1 MECTGKKTLKRR
13 FLRRL
18 GTLFVVLGILCAAAL
33 AGTDIFIRPTLKTLL
48 DYKCRTA
55 AERIISNAVFERL
68 GSEEAAGDIVSFTFD
83 SSGRVAALNTDRVKI
98 NSLKALLNDA
108 VNEGIEALG
117 DETVRISLGTLTG
130 ISFLYGTGDELVFR
144 MEPKGKAETR
154 LMSSF
159 RSSGINQTIHSII
172 LEVDAEISPMMTGYS
187 EDVAITYD
195 ILIAQTVI
203 VGSVP
208 DSYSNII
215 LDEGNVSEL
224 ANIDI

>member
-83 SSGRVAALNTDRVKI
+83 SSGRIAALNTDRVKI

-172 LEVDAEISPMMTGYS
+172 LEVDAEFHR
-187 EDVAITYD
+187 
-195 ILIAQTVI
+195 
-203 VGSVP
+203 
-208 DSYSNII
+208 
-215 LDEGNVSEL
+215 
-224 ANIDI
+224 

>member
-1 MECTGKKTLKRR
+1 MGCDPARKKHG
-13 FLRRL
+13 FIRRL
-18 GTLFVVLGILCAAAL
+18 GTLLVILGVLCAAVL
-33 AGTDIFIRPTLKTLL
+33 AGTDILIRPTLKTLL

>member
-1 MECTGKKTLKRR
+1 MKTAKE
-13 FLRRL
+13 
-18 GTLFVVLGILCAAAL
+18 
-33 AGTDIFIRPTLKTLL
+33 FIEKLQ
-48 DYKCRTA
+48 DD
-55 AERIISNAVFERL
+55 
-68 GSEEAAGDIVSFTFD
+68 EAFA
-83 SSGRVAALNTDRVKI
+83 KQ
-98 NSLKALLNDA
+98 

>member
-1 MECTGKKTLKRR
+1 MICNGGKAMKRNL
-13 FLRRL
+13 LRRA
-18 GTLFVVLGILCAAAL
+18 GTLLVVLGIFCAVLL
-33 AGTDIFIRPTLKTLL
+33 AGIDVFIRPTLKTLL

-55 AERIISNAVFERL
+55 AERIISNAVFDRL
-68 GSEEAAGDIVSFTFD
+68 GGEETAGDIVSFTFD
-83 SSGRVAALNTDRVKI
+83 SDGRIAALNTDRVKI

-108 VNEGIEALG
+108 VNEGIDALG

-130 ISFLYGTGDELVFR
+130 LSFLYGTGDELVFR
-144 MEPKGKAETR
+144 MEPKGRAETR
-154 LMSSF
+154 LKSSF
-159 RSSGINQTIHSII
+159 KSAGINQTIHSII

-224 ANIDI
+224 ANIEL